1 MIKKILTAE
10 PVIEGAGVKL
20 KRVFGFYEKG
30 ELDPFLLLDHFG
42 SPRPEDYMQG
52 FPWHPHRGMETVT
65 YMLEG
70 SVEHGDSLGN
80 KGIINNGDVQ
90 WMTAGSGIIHQ
101 EMPLKYNGEMQGF
114 QLWVNLPKKLKM
126 TAPKYRDIT
135 ADQIPLITINE
146 NANIKVISGNYK
158 NTKGAVTDLGI
169 DIIFLDVN
177 ILNSDS
183 FTYHDNPEYT
193 LFAYVYDGEAQFDET
208 KQIIKKNQ
216 LVLFE
221 PGNELVVTANKS
233 VKFLL
238 IGGKSLNDPIAWQGP
253 IVMNTP
259 EELHLAFEEFRNGTF
274 IK

>member
-30 ELDPFLLLDHFG
+30 EFDPFLLLDHFG
-42 SPRPEDYMQG
+42 SPNPDDYMDG

-90 WMTAGSGIIHQ
+90 WMTAGSGIVHQ
-101 EMPLKYNGEMQGF
+101 EMPLKYDGEMQGF
-114 QLWVNLPKKLKM
+114 QLWVNLPRRLKM
-126 TAPKYRDIT
+126 TTPKYRDIT
-135 ADQIPLITINE
+135 AKQIPIVDYNE
-146 NANIKVISGNYK
+146 NIKLKIISGNYK
-158 NTKGAVTDLGI
+158 KTTGAINDLGI
-169 DIIFLDVN
+169 EIVFLDVN
-177 ILNSDS
+177 INNNDKFEFRENL
-183 FTYHDNPEYT
+183 EYT
-193 LFAYVYDGEAQFDET
+193 TFAYIYDGEATFSDSDQL
-208 KQIIKKNQ
+208 IKKNQ

-221 PGNELVVTANKS
+221 QGAEIIIKANNS

-238 IGGKSLNDPIAWQGP
+238 IGGKPLKQPIAWQGP

-259 EELHLAFEEFRNGTF
+259 EELYQAFEEYRNGTF

>member
-1 MIKKILTAE
+1 MIRKIITAE

-42 SPRPEDYMQG
+42 SPNPDDYLQG

-101 EMPLKYNGEMQGF
+101 EIPKKYDGHMQGF

-126 TAPKYRDIT
+126 TEPKYREIIS
-135 ADQIPLITINE
+135 DQIPVIDINE
-146 NANIKVISGNYK
+146 NSKLKIISGKYN
-158 NTKGAVTDLGI
+158 NVTGAVTDLGI

-177 ILNSDS
+177 LGKNET
-183 FTYHDNPEYT
+183 FKYHDTPEYT
-193 LFAYVYDGEAQFDET
+193 MFVYVYEGEAFFT
-208 KQIIKKNQ
+208 KSKQLIQKNQ

-221 PGNELVVTANKS
+221 QGNELLVTANIS

-238 IGGKSLNDPIAWQGP
+238 IGGKPLNEPIAWQGP
-253 IVMNTP
+253 IVMNTS
-259 EELHLAFEEFRNGTF
+259 EELHQAFEEYRNGTF